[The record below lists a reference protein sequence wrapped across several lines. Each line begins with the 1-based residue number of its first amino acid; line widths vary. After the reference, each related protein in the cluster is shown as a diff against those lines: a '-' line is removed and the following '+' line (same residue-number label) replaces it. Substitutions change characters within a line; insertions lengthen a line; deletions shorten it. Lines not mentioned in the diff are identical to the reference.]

1 MKLSAWILVGVF
13 LLAGCSAGPP
23 LYYHER
29 SDGTRYY
36 QTVTEQLVRVDKD
49 GWVVEAPVMYGGY
62 RKQLQKKGD
71 DWDLAAY
78 DVVEPP
84 GHCVKLLNQRPE
96 SCLNRIWEPVAL
108 VLMTPILTLPG
119 VPMLGD
125 PPPTSYGPGAAM
137 DKR

>member
-1 MKLSAWILVGVF
+1 MKTLAWILASGF
-13 LLAGCSAGPP
+13 LMTGCAGPP

-36 QTVTEQLVRVDKD
+36 QTITEQLVRVDKN

-71 DWDLAAY
+71 DWDLSAY

-84 GHCVKLLNQRPE
+84 GHCMQLLNRKPE
-96 SCLNRIWEPVAL
+96 SCLNRIWEPLAM
-108 VLMTPILTLPG
+108 VLMTPILNLPG
-119 VPMLGD
+119 VPLLGD
-125 PPPTSYGPGAAM
+125 PPPTAYGPGVA
-137 DKR
+137 KGQR